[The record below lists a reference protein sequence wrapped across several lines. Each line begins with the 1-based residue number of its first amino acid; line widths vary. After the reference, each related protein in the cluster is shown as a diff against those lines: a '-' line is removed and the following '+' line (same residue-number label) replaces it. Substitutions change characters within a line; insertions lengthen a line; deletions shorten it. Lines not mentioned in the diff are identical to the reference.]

1 MIVTTEQLAT
11 LVWGFIIGAL
21 SFALIGMTWESIKDR
36 RLQTQRLSRA
46 ARRRVNHLVGGNVRI
61 IPPRPDTPPPYD
73 QDRDNN
79 V

>member
-11 LVWGFIIGAL
+11 LVWGFVIGCLTIVAV
-21 SFALIGMTWESIKDR
+21 GMAWEFVKDR
-36 RLQTQRLSRA
+36 RLQARRLSHA
-46 ARRRVNHLVGGNVRI
+46 ARRRINHLVGGNVRI